1 MRLIIALLI
10 WIAAAPCMAQYYA
23 DPYLY
28 YRIGGGKATAPTSL
42 DPDIRF
48 RFNSKADGFACG
60 NFNPRLDVRSMLGG
74 IGDSI
79 ADLGSLSS
87 SITGA
92 LPGQILCRAQPSLCQ
107 LMQHYSV
114 RAEDSWRFS
123 VDACETLQQT
133 ASTGSNT
140 HQDWRALRR
149 AQEWERQ
156 AAAGADAAT
165 AHLNVSEEQNP
176 CITWVEGKD
185 AGCPG
190 REPVRPV
197 RDTVRAGWCIANGAA
212 GDCSA
217 AGSGVRDSTRTTVRN
232 VWDSPNAAANY
243 AADIVGDSE
252 IADGGTPRSHTATG
266 LSPKV
271 EEEKQAVMQVLNEV
285 LASGG
290 FPDTEQAD
298 KLSAPTVTVT
308 HQLVIALREVDAH
321 GIYTERLAEEIALA
335 RVVEKALLA
344 RRLLLTGSSEPNIQA
359 AGPASEAVT
368 NALQRLEAEID
379 RIIFDYQ
386 VRRSLVSDTS
396 VELLRAHA
404 RTRVPIS
411 PTGDIIPD
419 QPPQ

>member
-1 MRLIIALLI
+1 MRLTIAFMI
-10 WIAAAPCMAQYYA
+10 WFIATPATAQYYP

-42 DPDIRF
+42 DTNLRF
-48 RFNSKADGFACG
+48 RINAQSGGFTCG
-60 NFNPRLDVRSMLGG
+60 NFNPRLDVQSMLGG
-74 IGDSI
+74 IGNSL

-87 SITGA
+87 VVTGA

-114 RAEDSWRFS
+114 RAEESWRFS
-123 VDACETLQQT
+123 IDACENLQQ
-133 ASTGSNT
+133 AAANGSNT
-140 HQDWRALRR
+140 SQDWLALSR

-156 AAAGADAAT
+156 SAAGVDAT
-165 AHLNVSEEQNP
+165 TVHLNVSEEEDP
-176 CITWVEGKD
+176 CITWVEGKE

-190 REPVRPV
+190 RKPVRPV
-197 RDTVRAGWCIANGAA
+197 RDTVRAGWCLANGKAA
-212 GDCSA
+212 DCT
-217 AGSGVRDSTRTTVRN
+217 SGGGITNAQKSTTVN
-232 VWDSPNAAANY
+232 FVWDNPEAAATY

-252 IADGGTPRSHTATG
+252 IVDSGTPRSHTATG

-271 EEEKQAVMQVLNEV
+271 EDEKKKVAEVLNSI

-290 FPDTEQAD
+290 FATVEQAK

-308 HQLVIALREVDAH
+308 HQLVIALREVDPH
-321 GIYTERLAEEIALA
+321 GIYAERLAEEIALA
-335 RVVEKALLA
+335 RVIEKALLT
-344 RRLLLTGSSEPNIQA
+344 RRLLLTGSSEPNIQS
-359 AGPASEAVT
+359 AGPASEAV
-368 NALQRLEAEID
+368 AGAVQRLEAEID
-379 RIIFDYQ
+379 RLIFDYQ

-404 RTRVPIS
+404 RAGVPTAPIWDLY
-411 PTGDIIPD
+411 PA

>member
-1 MRLIIALLI
+1 MRLIIALLV
-10 WIAAAPCMAQYYA
+10 WFTAAPSMAQYYD

-28 YRIGGGKATAPTSL
+28 YRLGGGRATAPASL
-42 DPDIRF
+42 DPNIRF
-48 RFNSKADGFACG
+48 GFNSSAGGFACG

-74 IGDSI
+74 IGNSI

-87 SITGA
+87 VITGA

-114 RAEDSWRFS
+114 RAEESWRFS
-123 VDACETLQQT
+123 IDACEALQQT
-133 ASTGSNT
+133 ASTGANT
-140 HQDWRALRR
+140 SQDWLALRR

-156 AAAGADAAT
+156 AAAGVDATT
-165 AHLNVSEEQNP
+165 AHRNVSEEENP
-176 CITWVEGKD
+176 CITWVDGKE

-197 RDTVRAGWCIANGAA
+197 RDTVRAGWCLANGEPA
-212 GDCSA
+212 DCSA
-217 AGSGVRDSTRTTVRN
+217 ASSGLSVETRTTVRN
-232 VWDSPNAAANY
+232 VWQSPTEAADY

-252 IADGGTPRSHTATG
+252 IIDGGTPRSHTATG
-266 LSPKV
+266 LSAKV
-271 EEEKQAVMQVLNEV
+271 EDEKKEVMQVLNGV
-285 LASGG
+285 LASSG
-290 FPDTEQAD
+290 FPDTDQAD

-308 HQLVIALREVDAH
+308 HQLIIALREVDHH

-359 AGPASEAVT
+359 AGPASEAV
-368 NALQRLEAEID
+368 ADAVQRLEAEID
-379 RIIFDYQ
+379 RIVFDYQ
-386 VRRSLVSDTS
+386 VRRQLVSDTS

-404 RTRVPIS
+404 RRLVPVS
-411 PTGDIIPD
+411 PTGDIIPA